1 MFEPKS
7 GKTSAKMAKGHLSKG
22 VKPTKFVRMYVKPT
36 KPTFRGKLKKGQR
49 LA

>member
-1 MFEPKS
+1 MPFQPAT

-22 VKPTKFVRMYVKPT
+22 VRPNKFVRLLKVAPKF
-36 KPTFRGKLKKGQR
+36 KGSLKKGQK